1 MLVYEKIVDGVKHLY
16 GTFGNVPSDDDT
28 QLSYKDEAG
37 KEISDVT
44 TFKLFYGTPK
54 LMKASL
60 TILPTDDDTVVNV
73 FLGDTILIGT
83 VDEVDDTDD
92 GADDDGTDD
101 GTDDKE
107 DEEGE

>member
-16 GTFGNVPSDDDT
+16 GTLGNVPSDNDT

-37 KEISDVT
+37 KEISDVL

-60 TILPTDDDTVVNV
+60 TILPTADDTVVNV

-92 GADDDGTDD
+92 DGTDD

-107 DEEGE
+107 DGKE